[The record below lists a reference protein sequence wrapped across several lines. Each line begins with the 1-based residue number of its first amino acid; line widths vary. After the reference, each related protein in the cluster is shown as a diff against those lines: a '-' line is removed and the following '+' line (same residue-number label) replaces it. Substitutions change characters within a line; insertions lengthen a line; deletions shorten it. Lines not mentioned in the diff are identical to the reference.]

1 MPNVCKDNKVLI
13 SKRNNENTVCSCSF
27 VYRLGSLFMYFK
39 ITLFTLSAE
48 MHVDFAVHVFSS
60 LKEFA
65 ILMITKFKY
74 NCPNDGS

>member
-1 MPNVCKDNKVLI
+1 MPNVYKDNKVLI
-13 SKRNNENTVCSCSF
+13 SKRNNENVGCSVH

-39 ITLFTLSAE
+39 ITLFPLSAE

>member
-1 MPNVCKDNKVLI
+1 MRILFVLFTFI
-13 SKRNNENTVCSCSF
+13 VWVRCLCTLK
-27 VYRLGSLFMYFK
+27 Y

-65 ILMITKFKY
+65 ILMITQFKY